1 MTVFFVC
8 IFLKEY
14 PDYRGQNGVK
24 DIIPIKQRIKK
35 MSVIVKEL
43 VNHSVFNNFIT
54 VVILVQAAVLVLE
67 TISELKNYALLFDS
81 INAFVLSIFIIE
93 AALKI
98 VSSYPDISKYF
109 RNGWNILD
117 FSIIVVSLLP
127 LSGGYTTVAR
137 LIRLLR
143 VVRLTNRY
151 REMSVVVM
159 TLIKSLPS
167 MVNVF
172 LLLSLIF
179 FIYGIAGY
187 NLFNSVDAENWGT
200 LPRSILTLFQI
211 LTLEG
216 WVEIMSS
223 VTNVNPFYVI
233 YFVSFIMIG
242 TFVVIN
248 IFVAVIVKK
257 SEEAY
262 KQIENTITTPVTQK
276 EILVEIKEIR
286 RKIEDLESRLNK

>member
-1 MTVFFVC
+1 MSAM
-8 IFLKEY
+8 
-14 PDYRGQNGVK
+14 
-24 DIIPIKQRIKK
+24 IKK
-35 MSVIVKEL
+35 L
-43 VNHSVFNNFIT
+43 VNHGVFNNFIT
-54 VVILVQAAVLVLE
+54 AIILVQAAVLVLE
-67 TISELKNYALLFDS
+67 TISELKNYIFLFDL

-98 VSSYPDISKYF
+98 FSSYPNMLKYF

-216 WVEIMSS
+216 WVEIMSD
-223 VTNVNPFYVI
+223 VTNVNPLYVI

-257 SEEAY
+257 SEDAY

-286 RKIEDLESRLNK
+286 KKIEDLESRLNK

>member
-1 MTVFFVC
+1 MSAM
-8 IFLKEY
+8 
-14 PDYRGQNGVK
+14 
-24 DIIPIKQRIKK
+24 IKK
-35 MSVIVKEL
+35 L
-43 VNHSVFNNFIT
+43 VNHGVFNNFIT
-54 VVILVQAAVLVLE
+54 AIILVQAAVLVLE
-67 TISELKNYALLFDS
+67 TISELNNYIFLFNL

-98 VSSYPDISKYF
+98 FSSYPNMSKYF

-216 WVEIMSS
+216 WVEIMSD
-223 VTNVNPFYVI
+223 VTNVNPLYVI

-257 SEEAY
+257 SEDAY

-286 RKIEDLESRLNK
+286 KKIEDLESRLNS

>member
-1 MTVFFVC
+1 MS
-8 IFLKEY
+8 IQ
-14 PDYRGQNGVK
+14 DYRGQNGVK

-35 MSVIVKEL
+35 MSAMIKKL
-43 VNHSVFNNFIT
+43 VNHGVFNNFIT
-54 VVILVQAAVLVLE
+54 AIILVQAAVLVLE
-67 TISELKNYALLFDS
+67 TISELKNYIFLFDL

-98 VSSYPDISKYF
+98 FSSYPNMSKYF

-216 WVEIMSS
+216 WVEIMSD
-223 VTNVNPFYVI
+223 VTNVNPLYVI

-257 SEEAY
+257 SEDAY

-286 RKIEDLESRLNK
+286 KKIEDLESRLNK

>member
-1 MTVFFVC
+1 M
-8 IFLKEY
+8 
-14 PDYRGQNGVK
+14 VK
-24 DIIPIKQRIKK
+24 K
-35 MSVIVKEL
+35 L
-43 VNHSVFNNFIT
+43 VDHSAFNNFIT

-67 TISELKNYALLFDS
+67 TISELKNYTLLFNL

-93 AALKI
+93 SALKI

-117 FSIIVVSLLP
+117 FTIIMVSLLP

-151 REMSVVVM
+151 REMSIVVM

-179 FIYGIAGY
+179 FIYSIAGY
-187 NLFNSVDAENWGT
+187 NLFNSIDAENWGT

-223 VTNVNPFYVI
+223 VTNVNPLYVI
-233 YFVSFIMIG
+233 YFISFIMIG

-262 KQIENTITTPVTQK
+262 KQIENTITIPVTQK
-276 EILVEIKEIR
+276 EILQEIKEIR
-286 RKIEDLESRLNK
+286 KKIEDLESRLNK

>member
-1 MTVFFVC
+1 MSAM
-8 IFLKEY
+8 
-14 PDYRGQNGVK
+14 
-24 DIIPIKQRIKK
+24 IKK
-35 MSVIVKEL
+35 L
-43 VNHSVFNNFIT
+43 VNHGVFNNFIT
-54 VVILVQAAVLVLE
+54 AIILVQAAVLVLE
-67 TISELKNYALLFDS
+67 TISELKNYIFLFNL

-98 VSSYPDISKYF
+98 FSSYPNMLKYF

-187 NLFNSVDAENWGT
+187 NLFNSVDAETGEHCQG
-200 LPRSILTLFQI
+200 LF
-211 LTLEG
+211 
-216 WVEIMSS
+216 
-223 VTNVNPFYVI
+223 
-233 YFVSFIMIG
+233 
-242 TFVVIN
+242 
-248 IFVAVIVKK
+248 
-257 SEEAY
+257 
-262 KQIENTITTPVTQK
+262 
-276 EILVEIKEIR
+276 
-286 RKIEDLESRLNK
+286 

>member
-1 MTVFFVC
+1 
-8 IFLKEY
+8 
-14 PDYRGQNGVK
+14 
-24 DIIPIKQRIKK
+24 
-35 MSVIVKEL
+35 
-43 VNHSVFNNFIT
+43 
-54 VVILVQAAVLVLE
+54 
-67 TISELKNYALLFDS
+67 
-81 INAFVLSIFIIE
+81 
-93 AALKI
+93 
-98 VSSYPDISKYF
+98 
-109 RNGWNILD
+109 
-117 FSIIVVSLLP
+117 
-127 LSGGYTTVAR
+127 
-137 LIRLLR
+137 
-143 VVRLTNRY
+143 
-151 REMSVVVM
+151 
-159 TLIKSLPS
+159 

-187 NLFNSVDAENWGT
+187 NLFSGVDAENWGT

-223 VTNVNPFYVI
+223 ATNVNPLYVI

-242 TFVVIN
+242 TFVVFN

-286 RKIEDLESRLNK
+286 KKIEDLESRLNR

>member
-1 MTVFFVC
+1 MSAM
-8 IFLKEY
+8 
-14 PDYRGQNGVK
+14 
-24 DIIPIKQRIKK
+24 IKK
-35 MSVIVKEL
+35 L
-43 VNHSVFNNFIT
+43 VNNAVFNNFIT
-54 VVILVQAAVLVLE
+54 VIILVQAAVLVLE
-67 TISELKNYALLFDS
+67 TISELKNYVLLFNL

-98 VSSYPDISKYF
+98 FSSYPNTSKYF

-117 FSIIVVSLLP
+117 FSIIVISLLP
-127 LSGGYTTVAR
+127 LSGNYTTVAR

-151 REMSVVVM
+151 REMSIVVM
-159 TLIKSLPS
+159 TIIKALPS

-187 NLFNSVDAENWGT
+187 NLFSSVDAENWGT

-223 VTNVNPFYVI
+223 VTSLNPLYVI
-233 YFVSFIMIG
+233 YFTSFIIIA

-262 KQIENTITTPVTQK
+262 KQIENTITTPATQK
-276 EILVEIKEIR
+276 EILLEIKEIR
-286 RKIEDLESRLNK
+286 KKIEDLESRINN

>member
-1 MTVFFVC
+1 MS
-8 IFLKEY
+8 IA
-14 PDYRGQNGVK
+14 
-24 DIIPIKQRIKK
+24 IKK
-35 MSVIVKEL
+35 L
-43 VNHSVFNNFIT
+43 VNHTYFNNFIT
-54 VVILVQAAVLVLE
+54 MIILIQAAVLVLE
-67 TISELKNYALLFDS
+67 TISELKNFIPLFNL

-93 AALKI
+93 ASLKI
-98 VSSYPDISKYF
+98 FSSYPHFSNYF
-109 RNGWNILD
+109 RDGWNILD
-117 FSIIVVSLLP
+117 FSIIVLSLLP

-151 REMSVVVM
+151 KEMSIVVM
-159 TLIKSLPS
+159 TIVKSLPS
-167 MVNVF
+167 MINVL

-179 FIYGIAGY
+179 FIYSIAGY
-187 NLFNSVDAENWGT
+187 NLFNGVDTDHWGT
-200 LPRSILTLFQI
+200 LPKSMLTLFQI

-223 VTNVNPFYVI
+223 ATNANPLYGI
-233 YFVSFIMIG
+233 YFISFIIIG
-242 TFVVIN
+242 TFIVIN

-276 EILVEIKEIR
+276 EILLEIKEIKK
-286 RKIEDLESRLNK
+286 KID

>member
-1 MTVFFVC
+1 
-8 IFLKEY
+8 
-14 PDYRGQNGVK
+14 
-24 DIIPIKQRIKK
+24 
-35 MSVIVKEL
+35 MSVMVKKL

-67 TISELKNYALLFDS
+67 TISELKNYTLLFNL
-81 INAFVLSIFIIE
+81 INAFVLSIFIVE

-98 VSSYPDISKYF
+98 FSSYPHVSKYF

-187 NLFNSVDAENWGT
+187 NLFNGVDAENWGT

-216 WVEIMSS
+216 WVETMSS
-223 VTNVNPFYVI
+223 VTSVNPLYVI

-262 KQIENTITTPVTQK
+262 KQIEDTITTPVTQK

-286 RKIEDLESRLNK
+286 KKIEDLESRLNK

>member
-1 MTVFFVC
+1 MSNCAKF
-8 IFLKEY
+8 K
-14 PDYRGQNGVK
+14 DYRGENGVK
-24 DIIPIKQRIKK
+24 DIILTKQRIKK
-35 MSVIVKEL
+35 MSVMVRKL
-43 VNHSVFNNFIT
+43 VNHDVFNNFIT
-54 VVILVQAAVLVLE
+54 VVILLQAAVLVLE
-67 TISELKNYALLFDS
+67 TISELKNYTLLFNL

-98 VSSYPDISKYF
+98 FSSYPNVSKYF

-187 NLFNSVDAENWGT
+187 NLFSGVDAENWGT

-216 WVEIMSS
+216 WVETMSS
-223 VTNVNPFYVI
+223 VTSVNPLYVI

-286 RKIEDLESRLNK
+286 KKIEDLESRLNR

>member
-1 MTVFFVC
+1 
-8 IFLKEY
+8 
-14 PDYRGQNGVK
+14 
-24 DIIPIKQRIKK
+24 

-223 VTNVNPFYVI
+223 VTNVNPFFVI

>member
-1 MTVFFVC
+1 
-8 IFLKEY
+8 
-14 PDYRGQNGVK
+14 
-24 DIIPIKQRIKK
+24 
-35 MSVIVKEL
+35 MSVTVKKL
-43 VNHSVFNNFIT
+43 VNHSAFNNFIT

-67 TISELKNYALLFDS
+67 TVSELKNYTLLFNL
-81 INAFVLSIFIIE
+81 INAFVLSVFVVE

-98 VSSYPDISKYF
+98 FSSYPNMSKYF
-109 RNGWNILD
+109 RDGWNILD
-117 FSIIVVSLLP
+117 FTIIVVSLLP

-167 MVNVF
+167 MANVF

-179 FIYGIAGY
+179 FIYSIAGY
-187 NLFNSVDAENWGT
+187 NLFSSVDSENWGT

-223 VTNVNPFYVI
+223 VTNVNPLYVI
-233 YFVSFIMIG
+233 YFVSFILIG

-248 IFVAVIVKK
+248 IFVAVIVNK

-276 EILVEIKEIR
+276 EILVEVREIR
-286 RKIEDLESRLNK
+286 KKIEDLESRLYK

>member
-1 MTVFFVC
+1 MS
-8 IFLKEY
+8 IQ
-14 PDYRGQNGVK
+14 DYRGQNGVK

-35 MSVIVKEL
+35 MSAMIKKL
-43 VNHSVFNNFIT
+43 VNHGVFNNFIT
-54 VVILVQAAVLVLE
+54 AIILVQAAVLVLE
-67 TISELKNYALLFDS
+67 TISELKNYIFLFDL

-98 VSSYPDISKYF
+98 FSSYPNMSKYF

-187 NLFNSVDAENWGT
+187 NLFNSVDAESWGT

-216 WVEIMSS
+216 WVEIMSD
-223 VTNVNPFYVI
+223 VTNVNPLYVI

-257 SEEAY
+257 SEDAY

-286 RKIEDLESRLNK
+286 KKIEDLESRLNK